1 MDGRSSALDGL
12 WAKMAKMK
20 DENPE
25 MSGDEIL
32 KALFSAAPQ
41 RSAEG
46 QELARGVAD
55 WAELYDG
62 GEE

>member
-1 MDGRSSALDGL
+1 MDERIFALDGL

-32 KALFSAAPQ
+32 KALFLAATQ

-46 QELARGVAD
+46 QELARGLAD
-55 WAELYDG
+55 WAALYEG
-62 GEE
+62 GDE